1 MRTLS
6 LTRKSGKHSSPA
18 RKGAKGASTRTAAAA
33 IGPIDERWQQD
44 IIVLRRAAEE
54 LSRRRTNHPYRR
66 RTDETSFRD
75 ISALLE
81 DESPV
86 TRQWAVRKLYELDAD
101 LAATRVNYALK
112 DGSPQHRRN
121 IGTALADSGLLFEA
135 IDDLMA
141 ENHERCYGAFSLLFL
156 VAKAGVVQPL
166 LSVIENHPNIDLRL
180 AVIRLLAS
188 SKEMQVVSALQGI
201 ANNATLPPEL
211 RSATLKAISQITGQR
226 LCLDKVRTETR

>member
-1 MRTLS
+1 MRTE
-6 LTRKSGKHSSPA
+6 TPA
-18 RKGAKGASTRTAAAA
+18 VASV
-33 IGPIDERWQQD
+33 DSQWQQD

-54 LSRRRTNHPYRR
+54 LSRRRSSHPLRR
-66 RTDETSFRD
+66 RTDEGSFRD

-81 DESPV
+81 DESAA

-101 LAATRVNYALK
+101 LAATRVNSALK
-112 DGSPQHRRN
+112 DGSPQQRRN

-166 LSVIENHPNIDLRL
+166 ISVIENHPNMELRL

-188 SKEMQVVSALQGI
+188 SKEMQVVSALESI
-201 ANNATLPPEL
+201 ANNPTLPPEL
-211 RSATLKAISQITGQR
+211 RSATLKAISQITGQAA
-226 LCLDKVRTETR
+226 

>member
-1 MRTLS
+1 MGRTLS
-6 LTRKSGKHSSPA
+6 LSRKSGKSSLVV
-18 RKGAKGASTRTAAAA
+18 RKRPKSEAVRTEST
-33 IGPIDERWQQD
+33 PIATVDQQWQQD

-54 LSRRRTNHPYRR
+54 LSLRRRNHPNRR
-66 RTDETSFRD
+66 RTDEGSFRD

-81 DESPV
+81 DESAV

-112 DGSPQHRRN
+112 DGSPEQRRN
-121 IGTALADSGLLFEA
+121 IGTALADSGLLLEA

-166 LSVIENHPNIDLRL
+166 LSVIENHPNMELRL
-180 AVIRLLAS
+180 AVIRLLAT
-188 SKEMQVVSALQGI
+188 SKEMQVVSPLQGI

-211 RSATLKAISQITGQR
+211 RSATLRAIGQITGSAA
-226 LCLDKVRTETR
+226 